1 MLLNVQKNLAEGFEE
16 TPSLL
21 SFVKE
26 SEPQAFHTT
35 GDAQFTEMFFKD
47 KFNKANQLFK
57 CFIQMDRSYTY
68 SRVNFHKSIITT
80 IVAVMKDV
88 GALYAVLFL
97 LGGMIVRKHA
107 AEA

>member
-1 MLLNVQKNLAEGFEE
+1 
-16 TPSLL
+16 
-21 SFVKE
+21 
-26 SEPQAFHTT
+26 
-35 GDAQFTEMFFKD
+35 
-47 KFNKANQLFK
+47 
-57 CFIQMDRSYTY
+57 MDRSYTY

-97 LGGMIVRKHA
+97 LGGMIVRKHT